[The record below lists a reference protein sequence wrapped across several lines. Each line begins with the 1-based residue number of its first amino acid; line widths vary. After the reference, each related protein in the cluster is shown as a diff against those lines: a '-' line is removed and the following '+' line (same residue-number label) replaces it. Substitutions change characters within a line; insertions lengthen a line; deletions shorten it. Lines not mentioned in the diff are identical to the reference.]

1 MFSRWS
7 GAAIG
12 VVLLAGGIGAVL
24 FIDWNPPPPPPQ
36 ELIRPVKTTPVR
48 NALLAPQRQFP
59 GIVRPGR
66 TVDLAFQVGGPL
78 VEANLELGREVRA
91 DEVLARIN
99 PVRFEQE
106 VAALRPEAERTREE
120 LERIRRLMERGAASD
135 KERQDAEVAFEAAV
149 AQLAIAEQRLKD
161 TILRAPFDAL
171 VVQRFA
177 ENAENVQAA
186 QPVARLQD
194 ITAVDIAVDLPEG
207 VVALSK
213 GQQPRHHAVFPFAR
227 QHSFPVTLKE
237 ASAEA
242 DPQSLTYRVIF
253 TLPAPEDYVVLPGMT
268 ATIVSTPGAP
278 AADEARFLVPTA
290 AIFAD
295 AEGRSCLWVVS
306 GQGEPLHVQKTT
318 IEIVRVQDADSV
330 IRGDIREGQPVV
342 VAGMPLLRDG
352 QAVRLL
358 EDRRR

>member
-1 MFSRWS
+1 MLIRWS
-7 GAAIG
+7 GAVIG
-12 VVLLAGGIGAVL
+12 VLLLAGGIGAVL
-24 FIDWNPPPPPPQ
+24 FIDWNPPPPPPP
-36 ELIRPVKTTPVR
+36 ELIRPVKTSQVR
-48 NALLAPQRQFP
+48 NALLAPERQFP
-59 GIVRPGR
+59 GVVQPGR
-66 TVDLAFQVGGPL
+66 TVDLAFQVSGPL
-78 VEANLELGREVRA
+78 VAANLELGREVQAA
-91 DEVLARIN
+91 DVLARIN
-99 PVRFEQE
+99 PVRFEQD
-106 VAALRPEAERTREE
+106 VAALRPEADRTRQE
-120 LERIRRLMERGAASD
+120 LERIGSLVERGAASD
-135 KERQDAEVAFEAAV
+135 KERQDAEAAYEAAV

-161 TILRAPFDAL
+161 TVLQAPFDAL

-194 ITAVDIAVDLPEG
+194 ITAVDIAVDLPEN

-213 GQQPRHHAVFPFAR
+213 GKQTKHHAIFPFAQQQR
-227 QHSFPVTLKE
+227 FPVTFKE

-268 ATIVSTPGAP
+268 ATIVSTPTAP
-278 AADEARFLVPTA
+278 VTDEARFLVPTA

-295 AEGRSCLWVVS
+295 AEGQSCLWAVS
-306 GQGEPLHVQKTT
+306 GQGEPLRVQKAT

-330 IRGDIREGQPVV
+330 IRGDIRQGQPVV
-342 VAGMPLLRDG
+342 VAGTSLLRDG